1 MKETPGFVPETWLH
15 IAAAVIVGV
24 AGIGFLTGT
33 HEESYDFQAIDLTA
47 APVPVG
53 EVPSARPYWDMPKTP
68 RGKGSGFDGNLTAL
82 AALSPELTDPVL
94 LDGTDKPAALVDR
107 AARRAYDGAPP
118 TIPHPIRQDA
128 APECLACHETGLVL
142 RGRTAPAMSHKAY
155 TSCTQCH
162 VVSETPMPGG
172 ADLVV
177 DPRSPNNTFEGLDAP
192 LAGPRWTGI
201 APPQLPHRTWMREN
215 CDSCH
220 GPNGRAAIRSSHP
233 YRQSCVQCHTAS
245 EGTAR

>member
-1 MKETPGFVPETWLH
+1 MKETPGLVSENWLH

-33 HEESYDFQAIDLTA
+33 HEGSYDFQAVQ
-47 APVPVG
+47 APIEDVPVLG
-53 EVPSARPYWDMPKTP
+53 EVAAARPYWEMSRTP
-68 RGKGSGFDGNLTAL
+68 RGKGSGFDGDLVAL
-82 AALSPELTDPVL
+82 ASLSPKLTDPVA
-94 LDGTDKPAALVDR
+94 LDGTDKPLALADR
-107 AARRAYDGAPP
+107 SVRRAYDGAPP
-118 TIPHPIRQDA
+118 TIPHPIRQDG

-142 RGRTAPAMSHKAY
+142 RGRTAPAMSHTSY

-162 VVSETPMPGG
+162 VVSEAPMPGTP
-172 ADLVV
+172 AVA
-177 DPRSPNNTFEGLDAP
+177 DPRDNGNTFVGLEAP
-192 LAGPRWTGI
+192 TAGPRWTAI

-220 GPNGRAAIRSSHP
+220 GPNGRDAIRSSHP
-233 YRQSCVQCHTAS
+233 YRQNCRQCHTAS